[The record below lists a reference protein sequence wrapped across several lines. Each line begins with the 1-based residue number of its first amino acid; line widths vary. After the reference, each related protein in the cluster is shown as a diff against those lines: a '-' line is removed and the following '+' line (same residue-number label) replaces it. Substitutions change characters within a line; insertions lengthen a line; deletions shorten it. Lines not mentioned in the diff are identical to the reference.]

1 MKFDISMESDV
12 NNLTARSIYQNEYM
26 MQEQLSLEAAADDI
40 CGIISE
46 EEEIANETFMETFRK
61 IKAFIIAVFRKI
73 INVIKM
79 WWKKKAIKRLGKVLR
94 NRLAP
99 LSLCG
104 QLLWLVSVI
113 SRNSIKEGVTNDS
126 TVQTSPFTSS
136 ALALILLVCS
146 SGDFYVR
153 MTMFKRMIKDTS
165 VSDMEKTVRGFR
177 QWLSNFPTA
186 TAFIRRG
193 GIFSKDNFTKSSG
206 VEELCQ
212 MASKNLGIDTQIANV
227 NEINKE
233 IANLQAKTTAQI
245 NADVIQID
253 TADSIFIVL
262 AKQFTKIMLT
272 LQESEI
278 LPKNSFKAGDKI
290 SLLNVFAVYNKL
302 DAKTKVKVDN
312 LITSAIGDVKPL
324 TKGDANMIEKSLTE
338 LVDFYNLFT
347 LKAMHFMDRLEPDDK
362 ESLRPIITISKEM
375 LHQIFAVINYCNYI
389 VSDIDMTK
397 YDIDLASDNSI
408 VDEILSNDDDI
419 SYESY
424 DDISDE
430 EFDFDID

>member
-1 MKFDISMESDV
+1 MESDI

-94 NRLAP
+94 NKLAP

-104 QLLWLVSVI
+104 QLLWLMSVI
-113 SRNSIKEGVTNDS
+113 SRNSIKEGITNGG

-177 QWLSNFPTA
+177 QWLSNFSSA

-212 MASKNLGIDTQIANV
+212 MASKNLGIDIQIANV

-233 IANLQAKTTAQI
+233 IATLQAATTAQI
-245 NADVIQID
+245 DVDVIQVSA
-253 TADSIFIVL
+253 TDSIFIVL

-272 LQESEI
+272 LQNSGL

-290 SLLNVFAVYNKL
+290 SMLNVFAVYNKL
-302 DAKTKVKVDN
+302 DAKTKAKVDN
-312 LITSAIGDVKPL
+312 LITSTIGDVKPL

-389 VSDIDMTK
+389 VSDVDMTK

-408 VDEILSNDDDI
+408 VDEILSNDDDV